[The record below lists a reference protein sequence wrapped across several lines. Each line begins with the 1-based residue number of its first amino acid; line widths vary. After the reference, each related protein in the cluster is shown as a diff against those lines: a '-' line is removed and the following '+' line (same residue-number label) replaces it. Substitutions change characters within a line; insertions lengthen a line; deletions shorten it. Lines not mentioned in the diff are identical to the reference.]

1 MAGSRDDQEF
11 EKSLKEIGENLR
23 FCEENLKREIRL
35 DLTRHIL
42 EELMKNIDD
51 LCARR
56 LPKDLRERVEELA
69 LKIKILYHRAEGLS
83 SLREKSRYYRGWQV

>member
-1 MAGSRDDQEF
+1 MAGSRDDQEL
-11 EKSLKEIGENLR
+11 EKSLKEIGESLR

-42 EELMKNIDD
+42 EELMEDVDD
-51 LCARR
+51 LRARR

-69 LKIKILYHRAEGLS
+69 LKIKILYHRAEVLS

>member
-1 MAGSRDDQEF
+1 MAGSRDDQEL
-11 EKSLKEIGENLR
+11 EKSLKEIAENLR
-23 FCEENLKREIRL
+23 FCEENLRREVRL

-42 EELMKNIDD
+42 EELMKSIDD
-51 LCARR
+51 LRAQR

-69 LKIKILYHRAEGLS
+69 LKIKILYHRAEVLS

>member
-1 MAGSRDDQEF
+1 MAGSRDDREL
-11 EKSLKEIGENLR
+11 EKSLKEIAENLR
-23 FCEENLKREIRL
+23 FCEENLRREVRL

-42 EELMKNIDD
+42 EELMKSIDD
-51 LCARR
+51 LRARR

-69 LKIKILYHRAEGLS
+69 LKIKILYHRAEVLS

>member
-1 MAGSRDDQEF
+1 MAGSRDDQEL
-11 EKSLKEIGENLR
+11 EKFLKEIWEDLR
-23 FCEENLKREIRL
+23 FCEENLRREIRL

-51 LCARR
+51 LRARR

-69 LKIKILYHRAEGLS
+69 LKIKILYHRAEVLS

>member
-1 MAGSRDDQEF
+1 MAGSRGDQGL
-11 EKSLKEIGENLR
+11 EKSLKDIAEDLR
-23 FCEENLKREIRL
+23 FCEENLRREIRL

-42 EELMKNIDD
+42 EDLMKDIDG
-51 LCARR
+51 LRARR

-69 LKIKILYHRAEGLS
+69 LKIKILYHRAEVLS

>member
-1 MAGSRDDQEF
+1 MAGSRDDQGL
-11 EKSLKEIGENLR
+11 EKSLKDIGEDLR
-23 FCEENLKREIRL
+23 FCEENLRREIRL

-42 EELMKNIDD
+42 EDLMKDIDG
-51 LCARR
+51 LRARR

-69 LKIKILYHRAEGLS
+69 LKIKILYHRAEVLS

>member
-1 MAGSRDDQEF
+1 MAGSRDDQGL
-11 EKSLKEIGENLR
+11 EKSLKDIAEDLR
-23 FCEENLKREIRL
+23 FCEENLRREIRL

-42 EELMKNIDD
+42 EDLMKDIDG
-51 LCARR
+51 LRARR

-69 LKIKILYHRAEGLS
+69 LKIKILYHRAEVLS